1 MHCPA
6 VSKMGKDHLTSFHG
20 AEAEVPVPKAKEAAQ
35 KSPSSKAAADYYHD
49 MEGKFA
55 YFFVVTIESIDLPI
69 YSNYNR

>member
-6 VSKMGKDHLTSFHG
+6 VSKMGKDHLASFDG
-20 AEAEVPVPKAKEAAQ
+20 GEAEVLVPKAKEAAQ

-55 YFFVVTIESIDLPI
+55 YFLLLH
-69 YSNYNR
+69 SNR